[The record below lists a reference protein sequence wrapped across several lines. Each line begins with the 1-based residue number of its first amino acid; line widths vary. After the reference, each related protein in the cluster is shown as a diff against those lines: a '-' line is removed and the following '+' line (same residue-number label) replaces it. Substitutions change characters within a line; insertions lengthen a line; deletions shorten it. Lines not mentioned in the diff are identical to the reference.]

1 MRIRFEFEGLNEIQR
16 QLEQLADDAEIKA
29 TNKKIFQSCV
39 NVTEPRMRGKI
50 PRSTDNTKSGKKGYR
65 PPGHAKDN
73 LPTKVTS
80 TYGEVG
86 WPLLTDA
93 ENWFY
98 LKFVEWGTS
107 RQPPQD
113 FIFNTREEC
122 DADYSRIAEAEYQK
136 LLTRKLGGD

>member
-16 QLEQLADDAEIKA
+16 QLEQLADEAEIKA
-29 TNKKIFQSCV
+29 TNKKIFQKCV
-39 NVTEPRMRGKI
+39 NVTEPRMRAKI
-50 PRSTDNTKSGKKGYR
+50 PRSADNSKSGKKGYR

-73 LPTKVTS
+73 LPTKVTN

-86 WPLLTDA
+86 WSLLNDA

-107 RQPPQD
+107 RQPPRD
-113 FIFNTREEC
+113 FIFNVREES
-122 DADYSRIAEAEYQK
+122 DTDYSRIAEVEYQD
-136 LLTRKLGGD
+136 LLNKKLGGD

>member
-1 MRIRFEFEGLNEIQR
+1 MKIQFEFEGLNEIQR
-16 QLEQLADDAEIKA
+16 QLERLADDAEIKA

-50 PRSTDNTKSGKKGYR
+50 PRSADNTKSGKKGYR

-122 DADYSRIAEAEYQK
+122 DADYSRIAEAEYQN

>member
-16 QLEQLADDAEIKA
+16 QLEQLADEAELKA
-29 TNKKIFQSCV
+29 TNKKIFQKCV
-39 NVTEPRMRGKI
+39 NVTEPRMRAKI
-50 PRSTDNTKSGKKGYR
+50 PRSADNSKSGKKGYR

-73 LPTKVTS
+73 LPTKVTN

-86 WPLLTDA
+86 WSLLNDA

-107 RQPPQD
+107 RQPPRD
-113 FIFNTREEC
+113 FIFNVREES
-122 DADYSRIAEAEYQK
+122 DTDYSRIAEVEYQD
-136 LLTRKLGGD
+136 LLNKKLGGD

>member
-16 QLEQLADDAEIKA
+16 QLEQLADEAEIKA
-29 TNKKIFQSCV
+29 TNKKIFQKCV
-39 NVTEPRMRGKI
+39 NVTESRMRAKI
-50 PRSTDNTKSGKKGYR
+50 PRSADNSKSGKKGYR

-73 LPTKVTS
+73 LPTKVTN

-86 WPLLTDA
+86 WSLLNDA

-107 RQPPQD
+107 RQPPRD
-113 FIFNTREEC
+113 FIFNVREES
-122 DADYSRIAEAEYQK
+122 DTDYSRIAETEYQD
-136 LLTRKLGGD
+136 LLNKKLGGD

>member
-16 QLEQLADDAEIKA
+16 QLEQLADEAEIKA
-29 TNKKIFQSCV
+29 TNKKIFQKCV
-39 NVTEPRMRGKI
+39 NVTEPRMRAKI
-50 PRSTDNTKSGKKGYR
+50 PRSADNSKSGKKGYR

-73 LPTKVTS
+73 LPTKVTN

-86 WPLLTDA
+86 WSLLNDA

-107 RQPPQD
+107 RQPPRD
-113 FIFNTREEC
+113 FIFNVREES
-122 DADYSRIAEAEYQK
+122 DTDYSHIAEAEYQD
-136 LLTRKLGGD
+136 LLNKKLGGD

>member
-16 QLEQLADDAEIKA
+16 QLEQLTDEAELKA
-29 TNKKIFQSCV
+29 TNKKIFQKCV
-39 NVTEPRMRGKI
+39 NVTEPRMRAKI
-50 PRSTDNTKSGKKGYR
+50 PRSADNSKSGKKGYR

-73 LPTKVTS
+73 LPTKVTN

-86 WPLLTDA
+86 WSLLNDA

-107 RQPPQD
+107 RQPPRD
-113 FIFNTREEC
+113 FIFNVREES
-122 DADYSRIAEAEYQK
+122 DTDYSRIAEVEYQD
-136 LLTRKLGGD
+136 LLNKKLGGD